1 MHLFAAG
8 GDSGAMTADKQH
20 SDDRTPQVSA
30 TGFTPRSQVEAV
42 KNCASVSHSIQSLIV
57 TKLADRLLQT
67 QNYIQTS
74 ESNSTEQ
81 RLWNRGG
88 KSHAVSHI
96 CMLLCQ
102 R

>member
-42 KNCASVSHSIQSLIV
+42 KNCATVSHRIQSHSIQSLIV

-67 QNYIQTS
+67 QNYMQTS
-74 ESNSTEQ
+74 NRDSTRQ
-81 RLWNRGG
+81 RLWNKGG
-88 KSHAVSHI
+88 NGY
-96 CMLLCQ
+96 L
-102 R
+102 

>member
-8 GDSGAMTADKQH
+8 GDSGVMTADKQR
-20 SDDRTPQVSA
+20 SDDRTQQVSA

-42 KNCASVSHSIQSLIV
+42 RNCATVSHSIQSLIV

-74 ESNSTEQ
+74 HSDSTEPRQ
-81 RLWNRGG
+81 RNRGG
-88 KSHAVSHI
+88 KSPVVSHT
-96 CMLLCQ
+96 CMLLC
-102 R
+102 